1 MKRKEKNK
9 PVRLKGPGPWSC
21 TCLFP
26 LCGDSRQLCWGCLLP
41 STYSGRRSLG
51 PKAVSLELVPSL
63 HKGKEHSGTW
73 PRRHPSCAPFSFT
86 AATRPSCQAPGM
98 GGAGGEELLGLRG
111 AAGLET
117 TGRNLGFLGSS
128 RGLPSRCL
136 MKQGFKQVFLGEV
149 FPGRIRA
156 ENLTNSANWFIWAS
170 LLWAFSHRTRS
181 WGDRFFARITGH
193 SQHRAVL
200 LLEVFLTMGNFQI
213 PSKV

>member
-1 MKRKEKNK
+1 
-9 PVRLKGPGPWSC
+9 
-21 TCLFP
+21 
-26 LCGDSRQLCWGCLLP
+26 
-41 STYSGRRSLG
+41 
-51 PKAVSLELVPSL
+51 
-63 HKGKEHSGTW
+63 
-73 PRRHPSCAPFSFT
+73 
-86 AATRPSCQAPGM
+86 
-98 GGAGGEELLGLRG
+98 
-111 AAGLET
+111 
-117 TGRNLGFLGSS
+117 
-128 RGLPSRCL
+128 

-156 ENLTNSANWFIWAS
+156 ENLTNSANGFIWAS